1 MQFAKRSVILI
12 FLFVSIASIKCYSG
26 DKGTINVGVLYNGLL
41 MSDYTSGVGTSL
53 GFEYRPTVL
62 KNISVSLRYKYV
74 YYHFDDGAKQT
85 IGDDGTMNPYNRIPR
100 LSFNLHTQQIGI
112 VPKFYYELMDG
123 VDLFIENE
131 FNYVAVTGDV
141 RYLLGVNEKRKIS
154 GNIPFSYSA
163 IIGFEIKDKRLNY
176 GLSVGYT
183 TLSFRDEIA
192 RNKPINYRGSI
203 PSLDTGILINFYFKI
218 PLLK

>member
-1 MQFAKRSVILI
+1 MIILFI
-12 FLFVSIASIKCYSG
+12 SIASIKCYSG
-26 DKGTINVGVLYNGLL
+26 DKGTINIGVLYNGLIL
-41 MSDYTSGVGTSL
+41 QDYTAGVGTSL
-53 GFEYRPTVL
+53 GFEYRPAVL
-62 KNISVSLRYKYV
+62 KNLSVSLRYKYV

-85 IGDDGTMNPYNRIPR
+85 IGDDGTMNPYNRNPR

-131 FNYVAVTGDV
+131 FNYVALSGDV
-141 RYLLGVNEKRKIS
+141 RYLLDVNEKRKIS

-176 GLSVGYT
+176 GISVGYT

-192 RNKPINYRGSI
+192 RNKPNNYTSSI
-203 PSLDTGILINFYFKI
+203 PSSDAGIVVNFYFKI